1 MAGIITVSEAA
12 SIAFHTAF
20 RLAAGGNMMARKEDL
35 ARELEVS
42 GDHLAKVIQRMARAG
57 IVETLRGPKGG
68 CRLTEAAMEMTL
80 LDIYEAVEG
89 PYRPLKCLLKRPLC
103 DGNCCLLGGVLQ
115 RMSAQLHEQL
125 KATTLREVAAKLS
138 ALTMPPGS
146 AADAPSR

>member
-1 MAGIITVSEAA
+1 MAGIINVSEAA

-20 RLAAGGNMMARKEDL
+20 KLAAGGGALVRKEDL
-35 ARELEVS
+35 AGELEVS

-68 CRLTEAAMEMTL
+68 CRLTQAAAGMTL
-80 LDIYEAVEG
+80 LEIYEAVEG

-115 RMSAQLHEQL
+115 RMSGELYEQL
-125 KATTLREVAAKLS
+125 KNTTLRDVADKLS
-138 ALTMPPGS
+138 AAPARHGPAGAS
-146 AADAPSR
+146 PSR